1 MYKKTHVD
9 QRTTPLA
16 ECRQHLMNGYGK
28 GFHVITAR
36 RCSTRDSLLLLSSSG
51 IRGRLL
57 DGRLSPSLDTSLP
70 RRSACEITQRRL
82 QGGTESPRS
91 AAPRKPAAP
100 TRKHAASSDG
110 VPGTAAAATLAEQR
124 EARCGGWGKSASAGG
139 GQTRKVIQVQCSVTH
154 ESEWCLDHER
164 VVHHSGT
171 PAHRSTPRTSTRE
184 QEAIKS
190 KEKRRRM
197 KTKETHVQKPSGGG
211 TSVGE
216 RRNGFN
222 ARCHS
227 ADASV
232 KRSVGSHHASPTRT
246 TNNKN
251 KKRTKESAR
260 TREAQPP
267 RCRRGTSVRTQISW
281 LSAGLLFPQRRAA
294 TEAATGLVDTDAM
307 CLYIL
312 ATARIQPS
320 LSLSLFEKRKTK
332 TKAFQ
337 ALLAATHLSLGY

>member
-1 MYKKTHVD
+1 MNESKCTRKRVD

-57 DGRLSPSLDTSLP
+57 HGRLSPSLDTSLP

-110 VPGTAAAATLAEQR
+110 VPGTAAAATLAEQQR
-124 EARCGGWGKSASAGG
+124 DARMCGGWGKSASAGG

-171 PAHRSTPRTSTRE
+171 PAHRSTPRTTTRE
-184 QEAIKS
+184 QEAINKQG
-190 KEKRRRM
+190 KKRRKEGK
-197 KTKETHVQKPSGGG
+197 KTHTHTK
-211 TSVGE
+211 TE
-216 RRNGFN
+216 RRGDIS
-222 ARCHS
+222 R
-227 ADASV
+227 
-232 KRSVGSHHASPTRT
+232 G
-246 TNNKN
+246 
-251 KKRTKESAR
+251 KKKWFQ
-260 TREAQPP
+260 REVSFSG
-267 RCRRGTSVRTQISW
+267 CISETIGW
-281 LSAGLLFPQRRAA
+281 
-294 TEAATGLVDTDAM
+294 
-307 CLYIL
+307 
-312 ATARIQPS
+312 
-320 LSLSLFEKRKTK
+320 
-332 TKAFQ
+332 
-337 ALLAATHLSLGY
+337 